1 MELPRIIVNFKAYR
15 EALGRR
21 ALEIAKAAEEVW
33 KETGVLIGIA
43 PQAVDLR
50 EIASSVEVPVFAQHV
65 DPVEPGARTG
75 SITAEAI
82 KDAGAVG
89 SLLNH
94 SEKRMRIDEIE
105 TALNLLRKNGLISIV
120 CANDPTVGKAVS
132 DLKPDAVAVEPPEL
146 IGTGISVSE
155 AKPEIVE
162 KSVKM
167 VQGIVYVGAG
177 VSKKED
183 VEKSLELGAYGV
195 LLASAVAKAKDPR
208 KKLLELAEGVLTAKE

>member
-21 ALEIAKAAEEVW
+21 AIEIARAAEEVW
-33 KETGVLIGIA
+33 KETGVLIGVA
-43 PQAVDLR
+43 PQTIDLR
-50 EIASSVEVPVFAQHV
+50 EVTASVEIPVFAQHV

-75 SITAEAI
+75 SVTAEAI
-82 KDAGAVG
+82 KDAGSIG

-105 TALNLLRKNGLISIV
+105 TALNLLKKNGLTSVV

-132 DLKPDAVAVEPPEL
+132 DLNPDAVAVEPPEL

-167 VQGIVYVGAG
+167 VKGIVYVGAG

-183 VEKSLELGAYGV
+183 VVKSLELGAYGV
-195 LLASAVAKAKDPR
+195 LLASAVAKAKDP
-208 KKLLELAEGVLTAKE
+208 KQKLLELAEGVLTAER